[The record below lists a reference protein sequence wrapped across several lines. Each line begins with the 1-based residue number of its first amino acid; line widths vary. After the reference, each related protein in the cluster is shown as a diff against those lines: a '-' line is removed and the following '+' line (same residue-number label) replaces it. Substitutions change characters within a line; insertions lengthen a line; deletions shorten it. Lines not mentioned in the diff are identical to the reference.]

1 MKIALSFQNGHSL
14 SGHAGRCT
22 RFLVYHIDQ
31 NKILSKELV
40 EMERD
45 MTFHSIFHDG
55 TYPFSENPLHKVDVI
70 ISNSMG
76 PGFVQKMRLNG
87 IIALQSDERDPDLLI
102 DKYMKD
108 ELIFTEVKNHHHH

>member
-22 RFLVYHIDQ
+22 RFLVYNIEE

-40 EMERD
+40 EIESE

-55 TYPFSENPLHKVDVI
+55 TYTFSENPLHDMDMI

-76 PGFVQKMRLNG
+76 LGFVQKMKSNG
-87 IIALQSDERDPDLLI
+87 IKALQTDEQNPDLLI
-102 DKYMKD
+102 EKYMKG
-108 ELIFTEVKNHHHH
+108 ELLFTEVKNHHHH